1 MVKFAVF
8 ATTVCAA
15 TAVAI
20 AAPAQ
25 ADQFDFISVLDNSG
39 VSYESIVDMIDIGK
53 EVCHDL
59 RIGAQPP
66 VVLGKLTRTGFAPY
80 EAGIVLMSAVNN
92 MCLDTRAAVVDW
104 AYANTATA
112 QAAHHNLQRG

>member
-8 ATTVCAA
+8 ATAVVSAVA
-15 TAVAI
+15 TAGTAH
-20 AAPAQ
+20 

-39 VSYESIVDMIDIGK
+39 VSYESMVDMIDIGK

-66 VVLGKLTRTGFAPY
+66 VVLGKLIRTGFAPY

-92 MCLDTRAAVVDW
+92 MCLDTEPAVADW
-104 AYANTATA
+104 AYANTAPD